1 MTGGPT
7 VNAYLST
14 VAATMPGPPRARRDI
29 LAELHSG
36 LLDAVDTHRSAG
48 LTAAAAT
55 QAAITEFGDPRQV
68 GDAFRPHLAMMQA
81 RRLALTLVAT
91 GPPVGLLWT
100 AAALASHIAIR
111 HAPPWQWQG
120 APPLSPAGFPAVG
133 AALLITIWS
142 ALATVAATGR
152 LARWLPGRPR
162 IAVTTAAAAGF
173 GVAAAD
179 LALVALLASQLA
191 SAPGTLAPLPIA
203 AATAASLTRLTLA
216 RRAALNCLAIRTT
229 LTSKQ
234 A

>member
-68 GDAFRPHLAMMQA
+68 GDAFRPHLAMIQA

-100 AAALASHIAIR
+100 AAALASHIAIGYG
-111 HAPPWQWQG
+111 PPWQWPG
-120 APPLSPAGFPAVG
+120 APPLSPAFFPVVG
-133 AALLITIWS
+133 AALMITVWS
-142 ALATVAATGR
+142 ALATLAATGR
-152 LARWLPGRPR
+152 LARWLP
-162 IAVTTAAAAGF
+162 
-173 GVAAAD
+173 
-179 LALVALLASQLA
+179 A
-191 SAPGTLAPLPIA
+191 SARLA
-203 AATAASLTRLTLA
+203 AATAATAGLGAAAADLTIFALLASKLTSGPGTLDPFPIVIAAAASLIRLVMA
-216 RRAALNCLAIRTT
+216 RRAARTCLAIRAT
-229 LTSKQ
+229 LTTQQ